1 MAAAVALA
9 TELFLVGALAMR
21 HGTPASSRG
30 QKQRSNRTTVSIP
43 APSLIL
49 AGGASV
55 KSVQLGQ

>member
-21 HGTPASSRG
+21 HGTPTSH
-30 QKQRSNRTTVSIP
+30 KQRSNRTTVSIP

-55 KSVQLGQ
+55 KSVLLGQ